1 MVPKTKK
8 KPERR
13 APRREPESATGKYVF
28 DAVQG
33 KVVKVSD
40 RTPKVASRSSS
51 DGLGPCGRPRE
62 GCGGGSCPS

>member
-1 MVPKTKK
+1 MAAKTKK
-8 KPERR
+8 KP
-13 APRREPESATGKYVF
+13 ARREPESATGKYVF

-51 DGLGPCGRPRE
+51 GGLGPCGRPRE